1 MSKEYWNERKK
12 ESLRRTNDIL
22 KTLPKFVS
30 SFIKYISQ
38 DTSALTR
45 ENYTRDIYFFFKYI
59 EDEGEEYGINAK
71 IKDITIDT
79 LSSLSLDFLSSYPDY
94 LESHEDKITKKI
106 CTVSDVTRARR
117 LSSVRSLYKYLYIS
131 GQIPENQ
138 MTKVKSPKLDE
149 KEIIRLED
157 DESIDFLNTILTG
170 KGIDSEQGKRF
181 NEQQMFRDYTIMAVL
196 LNTGIRV
203 SECVGLDIK
212 DVDTST
218 SSLRVIRKG
227 HSEYTT
233 LYYNDTLTELLEEY
247 LDERASIKDVKEGS
261 EDALFLSNR
270 KKRIAVRSVEELV
283 KKYTER
289 AGLLKHI
296 TPHKLRSTFGT
307 SLYEATG
314 DIRATADALGHKS
327 IETTSRRY
335 VETGKDRR
343 KKMRGAVNI
352 FSESDD

>member
-1 MSKEYWNERKK
+1 MSKEYWNERETK
-12 ESLRRTNDIL
+12 SLERTNAIL
-22 KTLPKFVS
+22 DTLPDFVS
-30 SFIKYISQ
+30 RFITYIS
-38 DTSALTR
+38 DITSALTR
-45 ENYTRDIYFFFKYI
+45 ENYTRDIYIFFEYI
-59 EDEGEEYGINAK
+59 KKELDIEILE
-71 IKDITIDT
+71 ITIDT
-79 LSSLSLDFLSSYPDY
+79 LSSLSLDFLSDY
-94 LESHEDKITKKI
+94 SKYLSNNMKNGKPHKVSEVTK
-106 CTVSDVTRARR
+106 ARR

-138 MTKVKSPKLDE
+138 MTKVRSPKLDE

-212 DVDTST
+212 DIDTST

-247 LDERASIKDVKEGS
+247 LDERAAIKDVKEGS

-352 FSESDD
+352 FSESRD